1 MNATTTNHPEA
12 AAKATA
18 APKRELEL
26 PALVAIM
33 WSLAGGMLLGGAG
46 VALRMFAGQL
56 SAHLMLVAGSTLFVI
71 GAVIGLAHGVVLG
84 LFGRPEEHSIRR
96 AGHALLHGTLYL
108 APALLLGW
116 LLALWVAALPLAV
129 HGRHLIA
136 IAVSVVAWLAMAAS
150 VWFAVSTGAHAATL
164 AFRRWPERALGTA
177 LTGVVLASLLVSFWV
192 EPPVLWFTDI
202 ELTRTGG
209 VLLAVGAT
217 LWFYGPLI
225 TAGLWLAEQMRV
237 ARGIELPTRYP
248 RLRRVA
254 WPVLAVLGGVAVT
267 LIAIPFYHGATGLPS
282 AAERFGFVS
291 ALLLVA
297 ANAVADEL
305 LVRLFVMGAAFAL
318 ALRLLPS
325 NRTWAAPLAILA
337 ATAVDLVL
345 HVPSVSGLGLPGTTM
360 LVAYVAVRM
369 AIPAALFGYLYWRR
383 GLGTAVAAHVAA
395 NASLILLVA

>member
-1 MNATTTNHPEA
+1 MNATTSGSHQAVPT
-12 AAKATA
+12 TA

-33 WSLAGGMLLGGAG
+33 WSLAGGMLLGGAA

-56 SAHLMLVAGSTLFVI
+56 SAHLMLVASTTLFVL
-71 GAVIGLAHGVVLG
+71 GAMLGLAHGVVLG
-84 LFGRPEEHSIRR
+84 LFGRPEGHDLRH
-96 AGHALLHGTLYL
+96 AGRALLHGLLYL

-116 LLALWVAALPLAV
+116 LLAGWVAALPLAL
-129 HGRHLIA
+129 HGRHVIA
-136 IAVSVVAWLAMAAS
+136 IAVSVIAWVAMLVP
-150 VWFAVSTGAHAATL
+150 VWFAVTTGAHAASL
-164 AFRRWPERALGTA
+164 AYQRWPDRVLGTA
-177 LTGVVLASLLVSFWV
+177 LTGVVLASLLVSFAI
-192 EPPVLWFTDI
+192 EPPVLWFTEI
-202 ELTRTGG
+202 QLTRTGG
-209 VLLAVGAT
+209 LLLAVGAT

-225 TAGLWLAEQMRV
+225 TAGLWLAQRMRA
-237 ARGIELPTRYP
+237 ARGVELPARNP
-248 RLRRVA
+248 RLRQLA
-254 WPVLAVLGGVAVT
+254 WPVLAVLAGVLVT

-282 AAERFGFVS
+282 DAERFGFVS

-318 ALRLLPS
+318 AIRLLPNS
-325 NRTWAAPLAILA
+325 RAWAAALAIGA
-337 ATAVDLVL
+337 ATVVDLIL
-345 HVPSVSGLGLPGTTM
+345 HAPGVPGLGLPGATM

-395 NASLILLVA
+395 DASLILLVA

>member
-1 MNATTTNHPEA
+1 MNATTNRPEA
-12 AAKATA
+12 AARTTA

-46 VALRMFAGQL
+46 IALRMFAGQL
-56 SAHLMLVAGSTLFVI
+56 SAHLMLVASSTLFVI
-71 GAVIGLAHGVVLG
+71 GAVIGLSHGVVLG
-84 LFGRPEEHSIRR
+84 LFGRPEGHTLRR
-96 AGHALLHGTLYL
+96 AGHALLHGMLYL

-116 LLALWVAALPLAV
+116 LLAGWVAALPLAL
-129 HGRHLIA
+129 HGRHVIA
-136 IAVSVVAWLAMAAS
+136 IAVSVVAWLAMAVP
-150 VWFAVSTGAHAATL
+150 VWFAASTGAHAVSL
-164 AFRRWPERALGTA
+164 AYRRWPERVLGTA

-192 EPPVLWFTDI
+192 EPPVLWFTEI

-217 LWFYGPLI
+217 LWLYGPLI
-225 TAGLWLAEQMRV
+225 TAGLWLARRMREAQPV
-237 ARGIELPTRYP
+237 ELPTRYP
-248 RLRRVA
+248 RLRGLA
-254 WPVLAVLGGVAVT
+254 WPVLAVLAGVVVT

-282 AAERFGFVS
+282 DAERFGFVS

-318 ALRLLPS
+318 ALRLLPN
-325 NRTWAAPLAILA
+325 NRTWAAGLAIAA
-337 ATAVDLVL
+337 ATAVDLIL
-345 HVPSVSGLGLPGTTM
+345 HAPSVPGLGLPGTTM